1 MDQLEH
7 LRIFL
12 RVAERGS
19 FTRAA
24 ESLGLPKA
32 SVSLA
37 VQRLEAA
44 LGTQL
49 LHRTT
54 RRVHATDDGN
64 RLAQRA
70 RDLLD
75 AAEEVSAM
83 FRHDS
88 LDLRGRLRVDMSSG
102 IARHLVLPALP
113 RFLAAHP
120 LLEVELSGTDRR
132 VDVVREGFDC
142 VLRVGPLDDN
152 TLVARPLGA
161 VPIVNCASPAYIAGH
176 GLPHTVADLA
186 GHRLVHYVSTLGQ
199 RSPGFEY
206 HDGQGYRSVPMAGA
220 VTVNNGDGYQAAA
233 LAGLGIIQAPRLG
246 LRQALAEGTLVEVA
260 PALQAEPMPVSLL
273 YAQRRHLPVRVTV
286 FMDWLAQL
294 LQPHL
299 LPASSGPR

>member
-1 MDQLEH
+1 MDRLEP

-12 RVAERGS
+12 RVAEHGS

-24 ESLGLPKA
+24 DSLGLPKA

-37 VQRLEAA
+37 VQRLEAE

-75 AAEEVSAM
+75 AADEVAGL
-83 FRHDS
+83 FRGDRR
-88 LDLRGRLRVDMSSG
+88 DLRGRLRVDMSSG

-113 RFLAAHP
+113 AFLAAHP
-120 LLEVELSGTDRR
+120 HLEIELSGTDRR
-132 VDVVREGFDC
+132 VDLVREGFDC

-161 VPIVNCASPAYIAGH
+161 VPIVNCASPAYVAAH
-176 GLPHTVADLA
+176 GYPHSVQDLA
-186 GHRLVHYVSTLGQ
+186 AHRVVHYVSVLGQ
-199 RSPGFEY
+199 RAPGFEY
-206 HDGQGYRSVPMAGA
+206 HDGRDYRWLPMMGA

-246 LRQALAEGTLVEVA
+246 LQQALAAGTLVEVA
-260 PALQAEPMPVSLL
+260 ADLQAEPMPVSLL
-273 YAQRRHLPVRVTV
+273 YAQRRHLPLRVTV
-286 FMDWLAQL
+286 FMDWLAGL

-299 LPASSGPR
+299 LAPDTR